1 MRRVAGS
8 LSLMFCCLSLAAPS
22 FSQAPDFDITPV
34 AKGVY
39 AVIGKNGAYSNGA
52 FVVNQENVVVVD
64 TQLRPSWAQEVIAE
78 IKKITDKPVRYVIN
92 THWHRDH
99 VQGNEAYLDAFPGV
113 IIVQQALSREDQIK
127 NQPTEM
133 ATRAPHEIA
142 RLQKLL
148 DNNKDE
154 KGNTLTTYS
163 RAEMQKLLDL
173 QKAYAAEI
181 PTIRVVPGTLTFS
194 DAMTIHEPE
203 REIDLE
209 YFGYAHTRGDI
220 VVYLPKER
228 IIITGDLLE
237 SGLPAMRTAYPA
249 ALLRALESIQ
259 KLDWDYAIP
268 GHGSVQHDKRTLDEI
283 INYEKDLI
291 SKVTEAVAK
300 GMSESET
307 VKFVDLSRY
316 DNLADFEVW
325 NRVAI
330 ERAYLEIA
338 GKLPD

>member
-1 MRRVAGS
+1 
-8 LSLMFCCLSLAAPS
+8 MFCSLILVAAPS
-22 FSQAPDFDITPV
+22 YSEAPDFDITPV

-39 AVIGKNGAYSNGA
+39 AVIGKNGAYANGA
-52 FVVNQENVVVVD
+52 FIVNQDDVVVVD

-78 IKKITDKPVRYVIN
+78 IKKITDHPVHYVIN

-99 VQGNEAYLDAFPGV
+99 VQGNQAYVDAFPGV
-113 IIVQQALSREDQIK
+113 TIVQQALSREDQIK

-133 ATRAPHEIA
+133 ATRAPAEIA

-148 DNNKDE
+148 DGNEDE
-154 KGNTLTTYS
+154 RGNSLSSAS
-163 RAEMQKLLDL
+163 RAELQQLLDL

-194 DAMTIHEPE
+194 HDMTIHESD

-220 VVYLPKER
+220 VVYLPAEK

-237 SGLPAMRTAYPA
+237 SGLPAMRTAYPVK
-249 ALLRALESIQ
+249 LLGVLESLQ
-259 KLDWDYAIP
+259 RLDWDYAIP
-268 GHGSVQHDKRTLDEI
+268 GHGSVLHGKQTLGEL

-291 SKVTEAVAK
+291 SGVKEAAAK

-307 VKFVDLSRY
+307 VKFVNLSKY
-316 DNLADFEVW
+316 DNLADFEAG

-330 ERAYLEIA
+330 ERAYLEVE